1 MKGFSKLS
9 YIVIEA
15 KNLDQWKEF
24 AQCLGLHVDTSS
36 EGALNLRTNE
46 KVYSLKVVQGDE
58 DDVVALGWE
67 FQHQQDL
74 QDYVAGLQAK
84 NYIAIENSNLAAERH
99 VERLFAL
106 ADLNNISHEFIYKLA
121 DTDTA
126 LAANTTEFMT
136 ENGIGHALVCA
147 QSKADS
153 LKFYQDLGLGI
164 TDTILEE
171 VMPGMVIDATFM
183 HVNGRHHS
191 FAFAPMPPGSK
202 KVHHIML
209 ECLSIDDV
217 GRAYENCIQHKDNIV
232 LDFGK
237 HPNDEVFSFYVNTPS
252 GFAIEIGSGGKKIN
266 FENWIPESF
275 EKLSAW
281 GHKPKF

>member
-1 MKGFSKLS
+1 MKGLSKLS

-15 KNLDQWKEF
+15 KDLERWKEF
-24 AQCLGLHVDTSS
+24 AQCLGLHIDVDTQGS
-36 EGALNLRTNE
+36 LNLRTNQ
-46 KVYSLKVVQGDE
+46 KAYSLKIVQGEE

-67 FQHQQDL
+67 FSKAEHL
-74 QDYVAGLQAK
+74 NTFVEGLMEKKYQPLKDSA
-84 NYIAIENSNLAAERH
+84 LATERH
-99 VERLFAL
+99 TSQLYVLP
-106 ADLNNISHEFIYKLA
+106 DLNRINHEFIYDLKDANQQLA
-121 DTDTA
+121 QDTA
-126 LAANTTEFMT
+126 QFVT
-136 ENGIGHALVCA
+136 ENGIGHALVCTQDKL
-147 QSKADS
+147 QSLA
-153 LKFYQDLGLGI
+153 FYQDLGLEI

-183 HVNGRHHS
+183 HVNDRHHS

-209 ECLSIDDV
+209 ECETMDEV
-217 GRAYENCIQHKDNIV
+217 GQAYEQCIQHKDNIV

-252 GFAIEIGSGGKKIN
+252 GFAIEIGTGGKRIN
-266 FENWIPESF
+266 YENWTPSSY

-281 GHKPKF
+281 GHKPKL